1 MNFGKMIFR
10 LDDEDEGGEGRA
22 TNDLTFAENRY
33 DKLTAESERRVRAI
47 ESYARCSRLVMLAI
61 TAFRVK
67 MV

>member
-33 DKLTAESERRVRAI
+33 DKLTAVSGVFAPSIVTQEVQDW
-47 ESYARCSRLVMLAI
+47 
-61 TAFRVK
+61 
-67 MV
+67 